1 MIFSA
6 PSVFLNQL
14 VEETEPRSE
23 NLEVTD
29 TVPTESSPE
38 EETEPRSENLEVTDS
53 VPTESSPEEE
63 INRYNFYSA
72 AFYYTCKETLQ
83 IFHIP
88 KQMTAKS
95 L

>member
-1 MIFSA
+1 M
-6 PSVFLNQL
+6 NQL

-63 INRYNFYSA
+63 INRYNFFGT
-72 AFYYTCKETLQ
+72 AFYYTCKETASILC
-83 IFHIP
+83 F
-88 KQMTAKS
+88 
-95 L
+95 